1 MLIQLKINDSA
12 WLDPFFMLVYKT
24 LQSLELYVYALIE
37 MSNENTHIK
46 TKPCL
51 L

>member
-1 MLIQLKINDSA
+1 MLIQLKKYDSA

-24 LQSLELYVYALIE
+24 LQSLEHNVYVLIE
-37 MSNENTHIK
+37 MSNENTYIK